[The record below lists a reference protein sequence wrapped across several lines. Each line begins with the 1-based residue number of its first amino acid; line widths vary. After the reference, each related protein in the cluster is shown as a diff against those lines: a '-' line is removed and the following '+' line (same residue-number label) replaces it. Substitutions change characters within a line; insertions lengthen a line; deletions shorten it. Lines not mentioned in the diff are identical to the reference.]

1 MTEKRQ
7 GLTSGVRLR
16 GMTVKTE
23 LTVTLSDDLKW
34 NGGINETIKKA
45 NKRLYFSVLLKTAG
59 MSCEDI
65 VTFYCTV
72 IRRYQNL
79 LTHIPP

>member
-16 GMTVKTE
+16 EMSGETG
-23 LTVTLSDDLKW
+23 LTVTMSNDLKW

-65 VTFYCTV
+65 VNFYCTV
-72 IRRYQNL
+72 IRRY
-79 LTHIPP
+79 

>member
-16 GMTVKTE
+16 EMTVKTE

-59 MSCEDI
+59 LILSPS
-65 VTFYCTV
+65 TV
-72 IRRYQNL
+72 R
-79 LTHIPP
+79 

>member
-16 GMTVKTE
+16 EMTVKTE
-23 LTVTLSDDLKW
+23 LTITLSADLKW

-59 MSCEDI
+59 MSCKDI

>member
-1 MTEKRQ
+1 MTEKRR

-16 GMTVKTE
+16 EMTVKTE

-59 MSCEDI
+59 MILSPS
-65 VTFYCTV
+65 TV
-72 IRRYQNL
+72 Q
-79 LTHIPP
+79 

>member
-16 GMTVKTE
+16 EMTVKTE

-34 NGGINETIKKA
+34 NGGIKNETSAKDSWHE
-45 NKRLYFSVLLKTAG
+45 L
-59 MSCEDI
+59 
-65 VTFYCTV
+65 
-72 IRRYQNL
+72 
-79 LTHIPP
+79 

>member
-16 GMTVKTE
+16 EMSGETG
-23 LTVTLSDDLKW
+23 LTVTMSNDLKW

-45 NKRLYFSVLLKTAG
+45 NKRFYFSVLLKTAG
-59 MSCEDI
+59 MSCKDI
-65 VTFYCTV
+65 VNFCCTV
-72 IRRYQNL
+72 IRRY
-79 LTHIPP
+79 